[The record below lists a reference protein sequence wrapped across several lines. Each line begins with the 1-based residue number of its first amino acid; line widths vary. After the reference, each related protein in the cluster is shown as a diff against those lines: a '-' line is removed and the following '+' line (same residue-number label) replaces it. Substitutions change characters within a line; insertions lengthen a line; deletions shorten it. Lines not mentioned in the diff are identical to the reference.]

1 MAERTGSRGA
11 ARYLLRQLLGP
22 FAFFALVLTLVV
34 WLTQSLRLLDLI
46 LRKNQPAAIY
56 AEFVLLAVPSVLAVV
71 LPPAFFC
78 AALYVLARLRN
89 ERELVV
95 LCAAGLS
102 RRRLADPIL
111 RAAIVLAALLA
122 LIHLWLAPASV
133 ARMRAQVYEIR
144 ADIAATL
151 LREGEFRAPI
161 RGLTVYVR
169 ARHGREV
176 LGLLV
181 HDNRDP
187 DHPVTYLAAQGA
199 LLRGA
204 SGPVLLM
211 REGIIQ
217 RVTDRPG
224 RLAVLRFSRYSYDLS
239 PFLPEAGPHK
249 KKSAERSL
257 AELFHPEAAVDAD
270 DRREFRAE
278 GHGRLAAPLY
288 APAFGLIAAAA
299 LLSGPLGRPAGAVR
313 VGIAAAAAL
322 GARLLGLI
330 IVHLSARL
338 PALIPLIHA
347 VPLLTIAGCLVLLG
361 ERGPGRRVRALP
373 RRAA

>member
-1 MAERTGSRGA
+1 
-11 ARYLLRQLLGP
+11 
-22 FAFFALVLTLVV
+22 
-34 WLTQSLRLLDLI
+34 
-46 LRKNQPAAIY
+46 
-56 AEFVLLAVPSVLAVV
+56 
-71 LPPAFFC
+71 
-78 AALYVLARLRN
+78 
-89 ERELVV
+89 
-95 LCAAGLS
+95 
-102 RRRLADPIL
+102 
-111 RAAIVLAALLA
+111 
-122 LIHLWLAPASV
+122 
-133 ARMRAQVYEIR
+133 MRAQVYEIR

-161 RGLTVYVR
+161 RGLTVYIR
-169 ARHGREV
+169 ERQGREV

-187 DHPVTYLAAQGA
+187 AHPVTYLAARGA
-199 LLRGA
+199 LLRGS

-211 REGIIQ
+211 REGTIQ
-217 RVTDRPG
+217 RLDHQEGRPG

-288 APAFGLIAAAA
+288 APVFGLIAAAA
-299 LLSGPLGRPAGAVR
+299 LLSGPLGRPAGA
-313 VGIAAAAAL
+313 GLIALATASAL
-322 GARLLGLI
+322 GLRLLGLI
-330 IVHLSARL
+330 IVHLSASL

-347 VPLLTIAGCLVLLG
+347 VPLMAIATCLVLLG
-361 ERGPGRRVRALP
+361 EGRHRRRAPALP
-373 RRAA
+373 GLTA

>member
-1 MAERTGSRGA
+1 MAEPRSPRGA
-11 ARYLLRQLLGP
+11 RRYLLRQLLGP
-22 FAFFALVLTLVV
+22 FAFFTLLLTLVV

-46 LRKNQPAAIY
+46 LRKNQPAAVY
-56 AEFVLLAVPSVLAVV
+56 GEFVLLALPSVLAVV

-102 RRRLADPIL
+102 RRSLAGPIL
-111 RAAIVLAALLA
+111 RAALLLA
-122 LIHLWLAPASV
+122 VLLGLIHLWLAPASM
-133 ARMRAQVYEIR
+133 ARMRTQVYEIR

-151 LREGEFRAPI
+151 LRAGEFRAPI

-169 ARHGREV
+169 ERHGREV

-187 DHPVTYLAAQGA
+187 AHPVTYLAARGA
-199 LLRGA
+199 LLRGP

-211 REGIIQ
+211 EEGIIQ
-217 RVTDRPG
+217 RVEDRPG
-224 RLAVLRFSRYSYDLS
+224 RLSVLRFSRYSYDLS

-257 AELFHPEAAVDAD
+257 AELFRPEATVDAD
-270 DRREFRAE
+270 DRREFHAE

-288 APAFGLIAAAA
+288 APAFGLIAATA
-299 LLSGPLGRPAGAVR
+299 LLSGPLGRPAGA
-313 VGIAAAAAL
+313 GLIALAVACAL
-322 GARLLGLI
+322 GTRLLGLI
-330 IVHLSARL
+330 IVHLSASL

-347 VPLLTIAGCLVLLG
+347 VPLMTIAACLVLLG
-361 ERGPGRRVRALP
+361 ERG
-373 RRAA
+373 RRARARPRLAT